1 MFVINIKLII
11 DFKFD
16 VNEVNKLLKKR
27 VEAKCLE
34 VVKMKTMRSVVLI
47 E

>member
-27 VEAKCLE
+27 VEVKC
-34 VVKMKTMRSVVLI
+34 
-47 E
+47 